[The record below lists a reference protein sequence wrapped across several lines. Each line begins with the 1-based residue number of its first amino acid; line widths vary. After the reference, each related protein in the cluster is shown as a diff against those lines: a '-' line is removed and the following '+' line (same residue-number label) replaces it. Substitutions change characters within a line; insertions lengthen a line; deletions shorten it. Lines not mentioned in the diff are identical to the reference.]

1 MLSKMDSLYDLD
13 YNVVAEVL
21 EKVEDPQIGTK
32 IKLFIP
38 RVMQNITKDEP
49 REYTSRISYN
59 NCFANAEACM
69 PRLTSRTFTEQN
81 YLEAKLENST
91 DLKPLMDYLRSED
104 GELVAT
110 YLDKG
115 KKIRCYF
122 KNGKLAQLRLNTDDS
137 LKNQSSDVD
146 INYGQN

>member
-1 MLSKMDSLYDLD
+1 MESLYDLD

-21 EKVEDPQIGTK
+21 EKVENPKIGTK

-49 REYTSRISYN
+49 KEYISRISYN
-59 NCFANAEACM
+59 NCFANASSCM

-122 KNGKLAQLRLNTDDS
+122 KNGKLVQLRLNTDDS
-137 LKNQSSDVD
+137 MKNQSSDID
-146 INYGQN
+146 INYGED

>member
-1 MLSKMDSLYDLD
+1 MLSKMESTYDLD
-13 YNVVAEVL
+13 YNVVGEVL
-21 EKVEDPQIGTK
+21 EKVESPKIGTE

-38 RVMQNITKDEP
+38 RVMQNITKAEP
-49 REYTSRISYN
+49 QEYTSSVSYN
-59 NCFANAEACM
+59 DCFVNASACM
-69 PRLTSRTFTEQN
+69 PRLSSRTFMEQN
-81 YLEAKLENST
+81 YLNAKLENST

-122 KNGKLAQLRLNTDDS
+122 KNGKLIQLRLNTDDNM
-137 LKNQSSDVD
+137 KNQSSDID
-146 INYGQN
+146 INYGKD